1 MASIFIQLASYHDF
15 ELGKTMYDA
24 LYKSSKFHEIH
35 FGVHNCYYKEKEI
48 FIPQY
53 PNLRLVESVA
63 PENIGV
69 GIARS
74 IANSLYDGQDYYLQ
88 IDTHTRFE
96 YNWDE
101 SLIKLIEE
109 YKELGFE
116 KPLLS
121 MYPGTWRY
129 NDNLKEVIEW
139 TVDTNSTVFDPSRG
153 QDFLET
159 MIPIQLAVPP
169 ENWIYQKAIAG
180 GFIFTTGD
188 YAELGVNEKIMF
200 LGEEILMAVR
210 AYTHGYDL
218 LIPDKHYV
226 YHLYY
231 DTEAVFQKNM
241 RRHTW
246 TDFPEE
252 WSRLEAISK
261 AEVVDILTNQR
272 IGPGA
277 LGTVRTLDEYA
288 EYAGLDFVNRKLLN
302 VEEADV

>member
-24 LYKSSKFHEIH
+24 IYKSSKFHDIH
-35 FGVHNCYYKEKEI
+35 FGVHNCYYKENEI
-48 FIPQY
+48 YVPQY
-53 PNLRLVESVA
+53 PNLRIVESLA

-69 GIARS
+69 GISRS

-88 IDTHTRFE
+88 IDAHTRFE

-101 SLIKLIEE
+101 SLVNLINE
-109 YKELGFE
+109 YKEYGFD
-116 KPLLS
+116 KPLIT
-121 MYPGTWRY
+121 MYPGIWKY
-129 NDNLKEVIEW
+129 NNNLKEVVEYS
-139 TVDTNSTVFDPSRG
+139 VDVTSTGFIDKPEQFD
-153 QDFLET
+153 ET
-159 MIPIQLAVPP
+159 MIPNQTAIPP

-200 LGEEILMAVR
+200 LGEEILMSVR

-226 YHLYY
+226 YHLYF
-231 DTEAVFQKNM
+231 EPESVFQKNM

-246 TDFPEE
+246 KDYPEE
-252 WSRLEAISK
+252 WAKLEAVSK

-272 IGPGA
+272 VGPGA
-277 LGTVRTLDEYA
+277 LGTVRTLDEYG
-288 EYAGLDFVNRKLLN
+288 EYAGLDFVNRKLLIGESN
-302 VEEADV
+302 V

>member
-35 FGVHNCYYKEKEI
+35 FGVHNCYYKEKEMY
-48 FIPQY
+48 IPQY
-53 PNLRLVESVA
+53 PNLKLVESLA

-69 GIARS
+69 GISRS

-96 YNWDE
+96 YNWDD

-116 KPLLS
+116 KPLIS
-121 MYPGTWRY
+121 MYPGTWKY

-139 TVDTNSTVFDPSRG
+139 SVETTSTAFKDKPEM
-153 QDFLET
+153 FEET
-159 MIPIQLAVPP
+159 MIPNQVAVPP

-180 GFIFTTGD
+180 GFVFTTGD

-200 LGEEILMAVR
+200 YGEEIIAAAR
-210 AYTHGYDL
+210 AFTHGYDL
-218 LIPDKHYV
+218 LIPDKHYL
-226 YHLYY
+226 YHLYFE
-231 DTEAVFQKNM
+231 TESVFQKNM

-246 TDFPEE
+246 KDFYDE
-252 WSRLEAISK
+252 WVKLEAVSK
-261 AEVVDILTNQR
+261 AEVVDILTNKR

-277 LGTVRTLDEYA
+277 LGTVRTLEEYG

>member
-24 LYKSSKFHEIH
+24 IYKSSKFHEIH
-35 FGVHNCYYKEKEI
+35 FGVHKCHYQEKEI

-53 PNLRLVESVA
+53 PNLRLVESIA

-69 GIARS
+69 GISRS
-74 IANSLYDGQDYYLQ
+74 IANSLYNGQDYYLQ
-88 IDTHTRFE
+88 IDSHTRFE
-96 YNWDE
+96 YNWDD

-116 KPLLS
+116 KPLIT

-129 NDNLKEVIEW
+129 NDNLKEVI
-139 TVDTNSTVFDPSRG
+139 DYSLDISSTKFEDSPEY
-153 QDFLET
+153 FENYL
-159 MIPIQLAVPP
+159 IPNQKAVAPQ
-169 ENWIYQKAIAG
+169 NWIYQKAIAG

-200 LGEEILMAVR
+200 MGEEIVAAAR
-210 AYTHGYDL
+210 AFTHGYDL
-218 LIPDKHYV
+218 LIPDKHYI

-231 DTEAVFQKNM
+231 EHNLVFQKSM

-246 TDFPEE
+246 KDFPEE
-252 WSRLEAISK
+252 WGRLEAISQ
-261 AEVVDILTNQR
+261 AEIVDILGNNR
-272 IGPGA
+272 VGPYA
-277 LGTVRTLDEYA
+277 LGTVRTLEEYG
-288 EYAGLDFVNRKLLN
+288 EYAGLDFVNRKLLD
-302 VEEADV
+302 VEEPNV

>member
-24 LYKSSKFHEIH
+24 IYKSSKFHEIH
-35 FGVHNCYYKEKEI
+35 FGVHNCYYKEKEMY
-48 FIPQY
+48 IPQY
-53 PNLRLVESVA
+53 PNLRIVESLA

-88 IDTHTRFE
+88 IDAHTRFE
-96 YNWDE
+96 YNWDD
-101 SLIKLIEE
+101 SLIKLIEQ
-109 YKELGFE
+109 YKDYGFE

-129 NDNLKEVIEW
+129 NDNLKEVIEY
-139 TVDTNSTVFDPSRG
+139 STEVTSTAFKDKPEMFEES
-153 QDFLET
+153 
-159 MIPIQLAVPP
+159 MIPNQVAVAP
-169 ENWIYQKAIAG
+169 EDWIYQKAIAG

-200 LGEEILMAVR
+200 YGEEIIMAAR

-218 LIPDKHYV
+218 LIPDKHYI
-226 YHLYY
+226 YHLYF
-231 DTEAVFQKNM
+231 DTDSVFQKNM

-246 TDFPEE
+246 KDHYEE
-252 WSRLEAISK
+252 WARLEGVSK
-261 AEVVDILTNQR
+261 AEVVDILSNKR

-277 LGTVRTLDEYA
+277 LGTVRTLEEYG
-288 EYAGLDFVNRKLLN
+288 EYVGLDFANRKLLN
-302 VEEADV
+302 VEEPDV

>member
-24 LYKSSKFHEIH
+24 IYKSSKFHEIH
-35 FGVHNCYYKEKEI
+35 FGVHKCHYKEKEI

-53 PNLRLVESVA
+53 PNLRLVESMA

-69 GIARS
+69 GISRS

-88 IDTHTRFE
+88 VDSHTRFE
-96 YNWDE
+96 YNWDD

-116 KPLLS
+116 KPLIT

-129 NDNLKEVIEW
+129 NDNLKEVI
-139 TVDTNSTVFDPSRG
+139 DYSLDISSTTFEDSPE
-153 QDFLET
+153 QFENYL
-159 MIPIQLAVPP
+159 IPNQKAVAP
-169 ENWIYQKAIAG
+169 ENWIYQKGIAG

-200 LGEEILMAVR
+200 MGEEIVAAAR
-210 AYTHGYDL
+210 AFTHGYDL

-231 DTEAVFQKNM
+231 EHDLVFQKSM

-246 TDFPEE
+246 KDFPEE
-252 WSRLEAISK
+252 WSRLEAISQ
-261 AEVVDILTNQR
+261 AEIVDILGNNR
-272 IGPGA
+272 IGPYA
-277 LGTVRTLDEYA
+277 LGTVRTLEEYG

>member
-1 MASIFIQLASYHDF
+1 LASIFIQLASYHDF

-35 FGVHNCYYKEKEI
+35 FGVHNCYYQEKEMY
-48 FIPQY
+48 IPQY
-53 PNLRLVESVA
+53 PNLKLVESLA

-69 GIARS
+69 GISRS

-88 IDTHTRFE
+88 VDAHTRFE
-96 YNWDE
+96 YNWDD

-116 KPLLS
+116 KPLIS
-121 MYPGTWRY
+121 MYPGTWKY

-139 TVDTNSTVFDPSRG
+139 SVETTSTAFKDRPEM
-153 QDFLET
+153 FEET
-159 MIPIQLAVPP
+159 MIPNQVAVPP

-200 LGEEILMAVR
+200 YGEEIIMAAR

-218 LIPDKHYV
+218 LIPDKHYL
-226 YHLYY
+226 YHLYFE
-231 DTEAVFQKNM
+231 TESVFQKNM

-246 TDFPEE
+246 KDFYDE
-252 WSRLEAISK
+252 WVKLEAVSK
-261 AEVVDILTNQR
+261 AEVVDILTNKR

-277 LGTVRTLDEYA
+277 LGTVRTLEEYG

>member
-24 LYKSSKFHEIH
+24 IYKSSKFHDIH
-35 FGVHNCYYKEKEI
+35 FGVHNSYYKEKEMY
-48 FIPQY
+48 IPQY
-53 PNLRLVESVA
+53 PNLRLVESLA

-69 GIARS
+69 GISRS

-101 SLIKLIEE
+101 GLINLLER
-109 YKELGFE
+109 YKTYGFE

-129 NDNLKEVIEW
+129 NDNLKEV
-139 TVDTNSTVFDPSRG
+139 VDYSTEVTSTAFVDRPEM
-153 QDFLET
+153 FEET
-159 MIPIQLAVPP
+159 MIPNQKAVAP

-200 LGEEILMAVR
+200 YGEEIIMAAR
-210 AYTHGYDL
+210 AFTHGYNL

-231 DTEAVFQKNM
+231 DADAVFQKNM

-246 TDFPEE
+246 KDFTEE
-252 WSRLEAISK
+252 WGKLELVSK
-261 AEVVDILTNQR
+261 AEVVDILSNKR

-277 LGTVRTLDEYA
+277 LGTVRTLEEYG
-288 EYAGLDFVNRKLLN
+288 EYAGLDFVNRKLLHTEDTN
-302 VEEADV
+302 V